1 MRKSVIAGFA
11 ALLMAAASPAL
22 AQQAAS
28 SQVDLP
34 SEADLAA
41 ITDLRVQIVKGALQL
56 KPEQTNLWPA
66 VEEAVR
72 SRAAVRRARIAKLAA
87 LRNSEREADPIDI
100 MRQRAD
106 SLTQKGAALKKL
118 ADAWQPLYQTLDG
131 QQKLR
136 LGILVVYGLRVMANS
151 FDEEDED
158 E

>member
-1 MRKSVIAGFA
+1 
-11 ALLMAAASPAL
+11 
-22 AQQAAS
+22 
-28 SQVDLP
+28 
-34 SEADLAA
+34 
-41 ITDLRVQIVKGALQL
+41 
-56 KPEQTNLWPA
+56 
-66 VEEAVR
+66 
-72 SRAAVRRARIAKLAA
+72 LAA